1 MFSVA
6 DKSKSIATAG
16 LTLIA
21 TAIVAFVT
29 TGCHKDVPQG
39 STPVTAAKSE
49 DGKVVLPAD
58 SEQLTSI
65 KIEAA
70 KISPVAVTH
79 LPGRVVWNETATVRV
94 FSPFG
99 GRVTRLGV
107 EPGDAVAAGDILA
120 AIASPDFGQAQTDAK
135 RSATDLALAEKTAAR
150 LHELKEH
157 GAAADKDVQSADA
170 DYNRF
175 AAEFSRAQGK
185 LAQFGGTNGAIDSSF
200 LLRAPAAGILVERNV
215 ASGQEVRADQ
225 MLAGIDRL
233 AAPLFVITDPSR
245 LWVWIDITEMDL
257 GRVQKGQPVIISSQ
271 VFPDRIFNAVIDYI
285 SDGLD
290 PITRTAKARAVVDNK
305 NRLLK
310 SEMLVW
316 AQVSNVA
323 AAAVDVNSHAVF
335 LKGDRHYVYAEESKG
350 RFSKRE
356 VTIGIEHDGKIQVL
370 SGLKEGDR
378 VVTDGAMLLDLV
390 ADGSSRG

>member
-1 MFSVA
+1 MKAIFSI
-6 DKSKSIATAG
+6 SKSATILGAVLVIG
-16 LTLIA
+16 
-21 TAIVAFVT
+21 TA
-29 TGCHKDVPQG
+29 GCHKEVPKE
-39 STPVTAAKSE
+39 SAAITAAKSE
-49 DGKVVLPAD
+49 NGKVILPAD

-65 KIEAA
+65 KVEAA
-70 KISPVAVTH
+70 KLSPVAVTH

-99 GRVTRLGV
+99 GRVTRLGA
-107 EPGDAVAAGDILA
+107 EPGESIQVGDILA

-157 GAAADKDVQSADA
+157 GAAADKDVQAADA

-185 LAQFGGTNGAIDSSF
+185 LAQFGGTNGSIDSSF

-215 ASGQEVRADQ
+215 ATGQEVRADQ

-245 LWVWIDITEMDL
+245 LWVWIDITETDL

-271 VFPDRIFNAVIDYI
+271 VFPDRTFSAVIDYI

-305 NRLLK
+305 NHLLK

-323 AAAVDVNSHAVF
+323 GAAVDVNSHAVF
-335 LKGDRHYVYAEESKG
+335 LKGVRHYVYAEESKG

-356 VTIGIEHDGKIQVL
+356 VTIGTEHDGMIQVL
-370 SGLKEGDR
+370 GGLKEGDR
-378 VVTDGAMLLDLV
+378 VVTDGALLLDLV
-390 ADGSSRG
+390 ADGSNHG